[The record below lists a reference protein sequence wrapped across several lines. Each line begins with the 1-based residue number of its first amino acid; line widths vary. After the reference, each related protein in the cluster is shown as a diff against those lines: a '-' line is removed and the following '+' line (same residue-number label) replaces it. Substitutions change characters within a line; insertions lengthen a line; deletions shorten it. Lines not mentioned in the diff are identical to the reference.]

1 MPPSSEPTNNKYKL
15 QRQRHGYQPTNRLKL
30 QFNATI
36 KLPKLT
42 YQIQI
47 QIQRQ
52 ITKTNG
58 YQPAEA
64 AVQCHQQAN
73 LPITKTKT
81 NNKEKD
87 KL

>member
-1 MPPSSEPTNNKYKL
+1 MATN
-15 QRQRHGYQPTNRLKL
+15 QLKL

-42 YQIQI
+42 YQIQIQI